1 MAKKFLSL
9 IIVPHCAQRFKTIT
23 LSQKTLKVVGAVGIL
38 ASVALAGFLVD
49 YFSMN
54 VTRAKYKTLLSENSQ
69 QKRALSE
76 YEQSIQKLQETVK
89 NFENYARKLNVMA
102 GLRSPEVMEELGIGG
117 GDTTGIEP
125 SETNGGP
132 SIPPAGQSVSLQ
144 DAKALTQKAE
154 DVGKN
159 LDILATYFEA
169 QTIKLAST
177 PTIWPTIGWVSS
189 PFAYRDDPFTGKR
202 QFHFGIDIAT
212 NFGNP
217 IVATADG
224 IVISLGN
231 DKMGGKNIT
240 ISHGNGVTTHY
251 LHLSKFLVKS
261 GQRIKRGDVIGL
273 VGKTGK
279 ARGPHLHYEVR
290 LNNKPVNPYN
300 YILEEE

>member
-9 IIVPHCAQRFKTIT
+9 IIVPHCAQRFRTIT
-23 LSQKTLKVVGAVGIL
+23 LSQKTLKVLGVVGIL
-38 ASVALAGFLVD
+38 AFVALTGFLVD
-49 YFSMN
+49 YFAMN
-54 VTRAKYKTLLSENSQ
+54 VTRAKYKILLSESSQ
-69 QKRALSE
+69 QKRLLAE
-76 YEQSIQKLQETVK
+76 YEESIKKLRDTVK
-89 NFENYARKLNVMA
+89 NFDNYAKKLNVMA
-102 GLRSPEVMEELGIGG
+102 GLRSPEVMEELGVGN

-125 SETNGGP
+125 TAGDGEP
-132 SIPPAGQSVSLQ
+132 SLRPAGQTVSLQ
-144 DAKALTQKAE
+144 EAKALAQKAE

-159 LDILATYFEA
+159 LNVLASYFES
-169 QTIKLAST
+169 QIVKLASM

-189 PFAYRDDPFTGKR
+189 PFAYRADPFTGKR
-202 QFHFGIDIAT
+202 QFHYGIDIAT

-224 IVISLGN
+224 IVITLDN
-231 DKMGGKNIT
+231 DMIGGKNIV
-240 ISHGNGVTTHY
+240 ISHGSGVTTHY

-261 GQRIKRGDVIGL
+261 GQRVKRGDVIGL